1 MANDLNQERLG
12 VVALCGDEGTGKTTM
27 ALTWPRPIHHMD
39 IDVGGFER
47 AAWRLN
53 QSGLNTESFARPI
66 QESALLGNITEKKS
80 GRITD
85 VRVAKRVEGM
95 KELWEEIIK
104 SYVRALKDK
113 EIATIVIDSA
123 TMLWQIAH
131 SAHLQ
136 ELQDKQIAQGKAGKD
151 WADLRERLTSME
163 YGPANDRM
171 RQLFHSARGT
181 STNLVL
187 VHYPRP
193 EYRDIE
199 DTKTGEVKSVQTG
212 KQVMDGFKET
222 AKHSDIVLWLH
233 LKEIKGEMEKGKRA
247 PSTYQPV
254 ATVRDKCGLPGMG
267 MNALGS
273 TLKGNFKSLITL
285 RNMMRRMAAAEEE

>member
-1 MANDLNQERLG
+1 MATNLNAERIG
-12 VVALCGDEGTGKTTM
+12 VTAICGDEGTGKTTM
-27 ALTWPRPIHHMD
+27 ALSWPRPLFHMD

-47 AAWRLN
+47 AAWRID
-53 QSGLNTESFARPI
+53 QTGLTTESFARPI

-95 KELWEEIIK
+95 KELWEQIVK
-104 SYVRALKDK
+104 SFVAALKDK
-113 EIATIVIDSA
+113 DIATIVIDSA

-136 ELQDKQIAQGKAGKD
+136 ELQDKQIAQGKAGPK
-151 WADLRERLTSME
+151 WEDLRERLSSME

-171 RQLFHSARGT
+171 RQFFHSARGT
-181 STNLVL
+181 KTNLVL

-193 EYRDIE
+193 EYTDIV
-199 DTKTGEVKSVQTG
+199 DTKTGESKSVTTG

-222 AKHSDIVLWLH
+222 AKHSDIVLWLT
-233 LKEIKGEMEKGKRA
+233 LKEIKGELDKGKRA

-254 ATVRDKCGLPGMG
+254 ATVKDKCGLPGMG

-273 TLKGNFKSLITL
+273 TIKGNFKSLITL
-285 RNMMRRMAAAEEE
+285 RNMMRRTAAAVEE